1 MSKIVPSPFC
11 GIEFQ
16 SDEEALRSQVLLTN
30 QKDWIQYNLSLFA
43 MERLAINFDPTN
55 PSVFLQQEAELKGKI
70 GILQYL
76 LDCST
81 SAEETLKPKPADQS
95 ANKTQG
101 N

>member
-11 GIEFQ
+11 GIQFQ
-16 SDEEALRSQVLLTN
+16 SDEELLRAQVLLTN
-30 QKDWIQYNLSLFA
+30 QKDWIQYNLSIFA
-43 MERLAINFDPTN
+43 MERLALAFDPAN

-81 SAEETLKPKPADQS
+81 AAEISLKPAPADSGNQNS
-95 ANKTQG
+95 QG
-101 N
+101 